1 MHKTAFYF
9 LNLNDI
15 NKMLLL
21 TLISQRKKFSS
32 DAKKSL
38 FGGIQGIHF
47 ERHKSPITWKWE
59 GAGKHLRAK
68 HHGLKSHPWPTPRQM
83 VLINNHWSVNK
94 NSEVVLKIFKVE
106 FEIWQRVENTR
117 RARSNKKVEFKKWKT
132 TVKTFSNDATSE
144 GRE

>member
-47 ERHKSPITWKWE
+47 LKDTNHRSLESEKER
-59 GAGKHLRAK
+59 A
-68 HHGLKSHPWPTPRQM
+68 
-83 VLINNHWSVNK
+83 
-94 NSEVVLKIFKVE
+94 
-106 FEIWQRVENTR
+106 NTC
-117 RARSNKKVEFKKWKT
+117 AQSMM
-132 TVKTFSNDATSE
+132 D
-144 GRE
+144 